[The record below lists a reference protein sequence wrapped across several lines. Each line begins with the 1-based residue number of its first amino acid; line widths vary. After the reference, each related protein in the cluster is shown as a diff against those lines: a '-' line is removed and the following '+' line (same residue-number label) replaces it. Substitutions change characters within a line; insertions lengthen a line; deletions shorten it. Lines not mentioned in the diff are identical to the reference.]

1 MDRIFDTTREDVEKM
16 TWAEI
21 DELMSFMI
29 RNNLYEDFCE
39 HIGGAPHV
47 IRHDVE
53 LNNMNKIN
61 QDDVAKALGH
71 MDDEGNFIT

>member
-1 MDRIFDTTREDVEKM
+1 MMDRLFDTTREDVERM
-16 TWAEI
+16 AWNQI

-29 RNNLYEDFCE
+29 RNDLYEEFCK

-53 LNNMNKIN
+53 LRKMNNK
-61 QDDVAKALGH
+61 
-71 MDDEGNFIT
+71 

>member
-16 TWAEI
+16 TW
-21 DELMSFMI
+21 DEVKDLIGFML
-29 RNNLYEDFCE
+29 RNDLYEEFCK

-47 IRHDVE
+47 VRHDVE